1 MFAIRLATA
10 EDLPA
15 LRELIPLSARE
26 LSRGFYSPEQIES
39 AIHFVFGP
47 DSRLIADR
55 TYFVAETDGGLVAC
69 GGWSRRRTLYG
80 GDQMK
85 AEADPPLDP
94 STEAAR
100 IRAFFVHPAFARR
113 GLGAAI
119 LRSCMDAARAAGFR
133 RLELAATLPGVPLYQ
148 AFGFEARERLEA
160 PLPNGVLLPIIRME
174 RDLDE
179 G

>member
-1 MFAIRLATA
+1 MFGIRLATA

-15 LRELIPLSARE
+15 LRDLIPLSARE

-39 AIHFVFGP
+39 AIRFVFGP

-55 TYFVAETDGGLVAC
+55 TYFVAEADGGLVAC
-69 GGWSRRRTLYG
+69 GGWSRRRTLFG

-85 AEADPPLDP
+85 AEADPLLDP

-113 GLGAAI
+113 GIGAAI
-119 LRSCMDAARAAGFR
+119 LRACMDAARAAGFR
-133 RLELAATLPGVPLYQ
+133 RLELAATLPGVPLYET
-148 AFGFEARERLEA
+148 FGFEARERLEV
-160 PLPNGVLLPIIRME
+160 PLPDGVRLPIIRME
-174 RDLDE
+174 RGLDE
-179 G
+179 R